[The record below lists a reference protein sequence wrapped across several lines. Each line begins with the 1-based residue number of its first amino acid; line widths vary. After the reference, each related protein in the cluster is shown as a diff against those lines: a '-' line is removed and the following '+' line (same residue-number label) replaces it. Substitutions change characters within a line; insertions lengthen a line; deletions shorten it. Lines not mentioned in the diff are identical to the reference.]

1 MAKPDTGLF
10 ELCLNKDAV
19 RWFGSGDFKITSGKS
34 FASAFKKQKQGAKPK
49 IVHIVQLGF
58 ATQFL
63 RLNALV

>member
-1 MAKPDTGLF
+1 MPD
-10 ELCLNKDAV
+10 KDAV

-34 FASAFKKQKQGAKPK
+34 FASAVKKQKQGAKPK
-49 IVHIVQLGF
+49 IVHPKIVHTVQLGF

>member
-1 MAKPDTGLF
+1 MPD
-10 ELCLNKDAV
+10 KDAV

-34 FASAFKKQKQGAKPK
+34 FASAVKKQKQGAKPK